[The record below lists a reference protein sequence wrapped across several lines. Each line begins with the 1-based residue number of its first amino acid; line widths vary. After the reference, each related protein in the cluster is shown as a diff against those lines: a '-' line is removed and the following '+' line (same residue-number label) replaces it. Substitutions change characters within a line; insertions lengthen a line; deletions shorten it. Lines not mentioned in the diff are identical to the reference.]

1 MGPGSPKMD
10 FSFMPSRLL
19 EWYAAAARDLPWR
32 LRIPNPYLTLV
43 SEIMLQQ
50 TRVETV
56 KPYYTRF
63 IAELPDLPAL
73 AGVSEEKLLKLWEGL
88 GYYSRARN
96 LQKAAQ
102 AVMREHHG
110 EIPAERE
117 QLLKLPGIG
126 EYTAGAVASIAF
138 GRPEPAVDGNVL
150 RVCARL
156 LNSRHD
162 IADPAFRKAV
172 RKHLQS
178 VYPEGKCSEFTQSIM
193 ELGAMVCLPGNPR
206 CMECPLRDKC
216 AGFKAGTAP
225 ALPVKKAPAA
235 RKIVTL
241 TVFLLRSEQ
250 GRIALRKRPGKGIL
264 AGLWEYPSV
273 PGRLSRGE
281 ALAWLNA
288 RTLKPLRFRKTAPHR
303 HVFTHLEW
311 HMAGWFALC
320 LEESPEWVWA
330 TPEECRTRYSL
341 PGAFK
346 GFQSDWMTEK

>member
-1 MGPGSPKMD
+1 
-10 FSFMPSRLL
+10 MPSRLL
-19 EWYAAAARDLPWR
+19 DWYARAARDLPWR
-32 LRIPNPYLTLV
+32 LQSPDPYRTLV

-56 KPYYTRF
+56 KPYYERF
-63 IAELPDLPAL
+63 IAELPDLQAL
-73 AGVSEEKLLKLWEGL
+73 AAVSEEKLLKLWEGL

-102 AVMREHHG
+102 AVIREHHG
-110 EIPAERE
+110 KIPAERE

-162 IADPAFRKAV
+162 IADPVFRRTV
-172 RKHLQS
+172 REQLQRI
-178 VYPEGKCSEFTQSIM
+178 YPEGKCSEFTQSIM
-193 ELGAMVCLPGNPR
+193 ELGAMICLPGNPR
-206 CMECPLRDKC
+206 CAECPLRDEC
-216 AGFKAGTAP
+216 AAFAAGTAP

-235 RKIVTL
+235 RRIETL

-250 GRIALRKRPGKGIL
+250 GRIALRKRPDKGIL

-273 PGRLSRGE
+273 PGRLSRKD
-281 ALAWLNA
+281 ALAWLNEHMLEPV
-288 RTLKPLRFRKTAPHR
+288 RLRKTAPHR

-311 HMAGWFALC
+311 HMSGWSALC
-320 LEESPEWVWA
+320 RRESPEWVWA

-341 PGAFK
+341 PGAFS
-346 GFQSDWMTEK
+346 GFKAEWMTAE